1 MTEYPILYKVWII
14 PLWEAKIMIESFS
27 ERTVFHVRLIAS
39 YRAANKGLK
48 FLFDALETV
57 TYYEWTPKWK
67 ITFNSSKFLANHL
80 KVKHV
85 ET

>member
-1 MTEYPILYKVWII
+1 
-14 PLWEAKIMIESFS
+14 MIESFS

-57 TYYEWTPKWK
+57 TYYE
-67 ITFNSSKFLANHL
+67 
-80 KVKHV
+80 
-85 ET
+85 